1 EKQHIHIED
10 KLTQMRQR
18 FMTFI
23 FFLSN
28 SSTDCEWASP
38 NKATSSMG
46 DAYSIIYVVLHST
59 CVCVCVCVCVCAR
72 LRVCVCV
79 CVRACL
85 VSLCL
90 SWKTGLVQFH
100 GVVYLSVV

>member
-59 CVCVCVCVCVCAR
+59 CVCVCVCVCAPP
-72 LRVCVCV
+72 RVCVCV
-79 CVRACL
+79 CVCVCVYRWRGVCWPQSVCVCVCVCL
-85 VSLCL
+85 CVC
-90 SWKTGLVQFH
+90 VC
-100 GVVYLSVV
+100 